1 MDLPTSKAKT
11 KTKAAPA
18 EPSYEQ
24 LMEEL
29 TGVITVME
37 NASASLEEQ
46 LAQYERGM
54 ELCRKLED
62 RLKAAEE
69 KILIINR
76 AGEEEAFE

>member
-1 MDLPTSKAKT
+1 MDLPTSKNKSKT
-11 KTKAAPA
+11 KPDQPEA
-18 EPSYEQ
+18 SYEQ

-29 TGVITVME
+29 TGVIKVME

-46 LAQYERGM
+46 LRQYEKGM
-54 ELCRKLED
+54 ELCRELEE

-76 AGEEEAFE
+76 AGEEEEFE